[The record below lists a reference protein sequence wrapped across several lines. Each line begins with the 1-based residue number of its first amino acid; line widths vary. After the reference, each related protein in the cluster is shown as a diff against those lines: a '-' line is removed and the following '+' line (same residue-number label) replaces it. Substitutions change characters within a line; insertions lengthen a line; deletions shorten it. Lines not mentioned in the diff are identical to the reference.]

1 MEMTEPKK
9 QNKKLAFVYVLYGV
23 LSLLMIAFVTYMAKY
38 MGQS

>member
-1 MEMTEPKK
+1 MQTNERKS
-9 QNKKLAFVYVLYGV
+9 NRKLVFVYLLYAV